1 MLKTI
6 TIIASF
12 LLATSSFAGKD
23 GKDYFVLKSTSN
35 LESSSIEEICNTD
48 FVISKGKDGKDY
60 FVLKNG
66 DVYSAETYPC
76 NK

>member
-6 TIIASF
+6 SIISSL
-12 LLATSSFAGKD
+12 LLATASFAGKD
-23 GKDYFVLKSTSN
+23 GKDYFVLKSTFDP
-35 LESSSIEEICNTD
+35 ETSSKEEICNTD

-66 DVYSAETYPC
+66 IVFSLEDYPC
-76 NK
+76 N